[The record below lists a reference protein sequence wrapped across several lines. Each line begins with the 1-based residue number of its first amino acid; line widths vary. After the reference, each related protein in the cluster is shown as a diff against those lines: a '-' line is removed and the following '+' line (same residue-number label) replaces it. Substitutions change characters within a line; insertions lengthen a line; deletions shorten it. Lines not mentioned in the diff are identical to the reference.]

1 MPRGTLLVMVDFDE
15 PFTGT
20 AALAAGAVT
29 RYQLAHH
36 FVKLHRNVYI
46 APGLEATALRR
57 AHAAWLWAGSSG
69 VLAGTSAAAVH
80 GAKWLDP
87 KLPAEII
94 RPGKLRSTPGIV
106 VHNISE
112 VETCVVAG
120 FTVTTPARTGFDLAR
135 GDNLDRCVERVDSLC
150 NATGLKIGEIESVAA
165 QHKGARNLVSMR
177 KVLELADGGAASPP
191 ETHTR
196 LLLIRAGLP
205 RPETQ
210 IEILDEVGFVAR
222 ADMGWKR
229 WKVLVEYDGAHHWTD
244 RKQRT
249 LDIDRYA
256 LLPELGWTVI
266 RVGADL
272 LYSRP
277 DVLVE
282 RVRRALRRA
291 GVSV

>member
-1 MPRGTLLVMVDFDE
+1 MVDFDE

-36 FVKLHRNVYI
+36 FVKLHRNVYV
-46 APGLEATALRR
+46 APGIVATALLR
-57 AHAAWLWAGSSG
+57 AKATWLWAGSTG
-69 VLAGTSAAAVH
+69 ALAGVSAAAVH
-80 GAKWLDP
+80 GTRWLDP

-112 VETCVVAG
+112 AETCVVAG
-120 FTVTTPARTGFDLAR
+120 ITVTTPARTGFDLAR
-135 GDNLDRCVERVDSLC
+135 RDDLDRCIENLDSLC
-150 NATGLKIGEIESVAA
+150 NATGLKISEIEAVAA

-177 KVLELADGGAASPP
+177 KVLDLADGGAASPP

-196 LLLIRAGLP
+196 LLLVRAGLP

-210 IEILDEVGFVAR
+210 IEIFDDSGFVAR
-222 ADMGWKR
+222 ADMGWKQ
-229 WKVLVEYDGAHHWTD
+229 WMVLVEYDGAQHWTD
-244 RKQRT
+244 RVQRT

-272 LYSRP
+272 LYRRP

-291 GVSV
+291 GASV